1 MRIAFVS
8 DIHANL
14 QAWRAVHADIA
25 AQEVDRIICLGD
37 IVGYGPSPAEVLTEV
52 YSEVNHFVLGNH
64 DAVVAGSLKA
74 EGFNPYA
81 RELIRLTCEKL
92 GGRARQ
98 FFRGVPL
105 TIRNRTFACS
115 HGSPAG
121 PQRFGY
127 VFKRAQAEAAWAR
140 TSHRLHFIGHTHRP
154 VLYELS
160 SEGQYRKIRPDS
172 GAIGLEPDTRYIVN
186 SGSVGLSRDG
196 DFRASYVI
204 YDSSDDSLHW
214 HRVAYDLD
222 AFVAQVRSTYSSAEL
237 VEFLLGR
244 VRAERRRP
252 IRELIDFAPGRSELS
267 AEVERE
273 REIEQVRA
281 SITRWKLLSAAAC
294 CLLVL
299 GAAGFYWFWL
309 SLPLPRTLA
318 GPEGGAIH
326 ARPSGRPITVG
337 CLPAREPAG
346 DRLPAG
352 WTARLGDSRSQ
363 SVRLSRGGL
372 ELRSGTE
379 RHPVEVALPPIELT
393 HVRKVRF
400 SIDGRR
406 SDRFRGEVPV
416 LVVDYL
422 GEGGAMLR
430 RGAQREPLVVEGTA
444 LSKQHTLSALP
455 EGVRALRVRLAGR
468 FVGRVRLTRLEVAAY
483 PDEES
488 QLRAHGPLD
497 VNAATV
503 EELERL
509 PGIGSV
515 TAGRIVHFRTE
526 NGPFGSVEELIDV
539 KGIGPKTLS
548 DIRPYLRA
556 GR

>member
-25 AQEVDRIICLGD
+25 AQEADRIICLGD

-64 DAVVAGSLKA
+64 DAVVAGSLQAK
-74 EGFNPYA
+74 GFNPYA

-105 TIRNRTFACS
+105 TIRNRSFACS

-140 TSHRLHFIGHTHRP
+140 SSHRLHFIGHTHRP

-160 SEGQYRKIRPDS
+160 SQGRYRKIRPHS
-172 GAIGLEPDTRYIVN
+172 GAFDLEPDARYIVN
-186 SGSVGLSRDG
+186 CGSVGLSRDG
-196 DFRASYVI
+196 DFRASYVV
-204 YDSSDDSLHW
+204 YDSSNDSLHW
-214 HRVAYDLD
+214 HRVAYDLE
-222 AFVAQVRSTYSSAEL
+222 AFVAQVRGTYSNAEL

-267 AEVERE
+267 EEVEKE
-273 REIEQVRA
+273 RHIEQVRA
-281 SITRWKLLSAAAC
+281 SITRWKLLSTAAC
-294 CLLVL
+294 CLLL
-299 GAAGFYWFWL
+299 MGAAGFYGFWR
-309 SLPLPRTLA
+309 SLPVPRTLA
-318 GPEGGAIH
+318 GAQGGTIH
-326 ARPSGRPITVG
+326 ARPAGRPVTVG
-337 CLPAREPAG
+337 CLPAREPAS
-346 DRLPAG
+346 DQLPAG
-352 WTARLGDSRSQ
+352 WTVRLGDSRSQ
-363 SVRLSRGGL
+363 SVHLLHGAV

-379 RHPVEVALPPIELT
+379 RQSVEVAVPPIELT
-393 HVRKVRF
+393 RVRKVRF

-406 SDRFRGEVPV
+406 SKDFRGEVPA

-422 GEGGAMLR
+422 GEGGQILR
-430 RGAQREPLVVEGTA
+430 RGAQHEPLVVEGTA
-444 LSKQHTLSALP
+444 LSKQHTLPALP
-455 EGVRALRVRLAGR
+455 EGVKALRLRLVGR
-468 FVGRVRLTRLEVAAY
+468 FVGRVRLNRLEVAAY

-488 QLRAHGPLD
+488 RLRAHGPLE
-497 VNAATV
+497 VNSATA
-503 EELERL
+503 EELEKL
-509 PGIGSV
+509 PGIGRV
-515 TAGRIVHFRTE
+515 TAERIVQFRTQ
-526 NGPFGSVEELIDV
+526 NGPFGSVGDLGRV
-539 KGIGPKTLS
+539 KGIGPKTLAE
-548 DIRPYLRA
+548 IRPYVRA